1 MKSWGIFSRSW
12 SSLASLA
19 VACLMI
25 FAFASSGQAAVINFT
40 GAPYNTWTSGPHSY
54 TTSLGGT
61 DMTVSAWETY
71 GRYGYKEKD
80 LGYKEE
86 SRDGATAAGI
96 GVWGGAAGGEIDPGE
111 MLYFEFAG
119 GVDLTSFTTNFQYK
133 EYTNTPEHKQYYE
146 WGQYKIFD
154 GVSWSDWT
162 YFGQDDSTQTY
173 PNPFTPGAVTVSFGS
188 SGTQAWKLAIKASGC
203 KDHDFT
209 INQITTGGGG
219 GGAATPE
226 PASMLLLASA
236 LGGFGFFRMR
246 RKGSQA

>member
-1 MKSWGIFSRSW
+1 MASFA
-12 SSLASLA
+12 LAFLA
-19 VACLMI
+19 IL
-25 FAFASSGQAAVINFT
+25 AFAASSQAAVINFT
-40 GAPYNTWTSGPHSY
+40 GAPYNSWTSGPHSY

-61 DMTVSAWETY
+61 DMTVSAWSTY
-71 GRYGYKEKD
+71 GCGGYKAKD

-111 MLYFEFAG
+111 TLYFDFDG
-119 GVDLTSFTTNFQYK
+119 GVDLTSFTTNFQYW
-133 EYTNTPEHKQYYE
+133 EYTNQPQHKQYRE
-146 WGQYKIFD
+146 WGQYRIFD
-154 GVSWSDWT
+154 GVSWGDWT
-162 YFGQDDSTQTY
+162 YFSQTDSSQTY
-173 PNPFTPGAVTVSFGS
+173 PNPFTEGAVTVSFGS
-188 SGTQAWKLAIKASGC
+188 SGTTAFALAIKSSGC

-209 INQITTGGGG
+209 INQITTAG

-246 RKGSQA
+246 RKKSQA